1 MKKNLLT
8 KKGFLLLIVGIIL
21 LVSGLLVGSHYN
33 DRNTACNSSLGQLG
47 QILSSD
53 ATQNCDNVAFYM
65 YGSFI
70 MAFIGLLLIIV
81 GAVYIDR

>member
-1 MKKNLLT
+1 MKKNILT
-8 KKGFLLLIVGIIL
+8 KKSLLFLAVGILL

-65 YGSFI
+65 YASFVG
-70 MAFIGLLLIIV
+70 AFAGLLLIIV
-81 GAVYIDR
+81 GAVYRW